1 MKIEKEV
8 FVPFIAGK
16 LGKSEEEAKKLH
28 KKLEDFEPT
37 AKVCG
42 VTCTCTRQPMLV
54 VCTVRLCLKMSD

>member
-28 KKLEDFEPT
+28 KKLQDFEPT

-42 VTCTCTRQPMLV
+42 VTRTRQPILV
-54 VCTVRLCLKMSD
+54 ICTLRLCLKISD